1 MSPLVRLVG
10 GEGPTET
17 ISVSLEHTELVLAD
31 LRGALPAL
39 EYELRKKWPTL
50 VRVEIEDILPRRKN
64 PIDATS
70 AREYAT
76 HMASA
81 GLHLVAIFAGA
92 AAVRA
97 GVAFG
102 KEVITPPAKEVGK
115 FLRQWVQKFT
125 KTKSKH
131 NLKRKRLS
139 EVREKID
146 RGLQQ
151 LDEGRAISAKDARAR
166 LRRSTPDN

>member
-17 ISVSLEHTELVLAD
+17 VSISLEHTELVLAN
-31 LRGALPAL
+31 LRGALPEL
-39 EYELRKKWPTL
+39 ERDLRNKWPTL
-50 VRVEIEDILPRRKN
+50 VRVRIEDVVPQRKN

-70 AREYAT
+70 VREYAT
-76 HMASA
+76 YLAPD
-81 GLHLVAIFAGA
+81 GLHLVAIFAAA

-97 GVAFG
+97 GAAFG

-125 KTKSKH
+125 KTKS
-131 NLKRKRLS
+131 RRT
-139 EVREKID
+139 
-146 RGLQQ
+146 
-151 LDEGRAISAKDARAR
+151 ARR
-166 LRRSTPDN
+166 TPTTKSR